1 MLSIL
6 SRSAL
11 PVSSRFIDHT
21 LESAPAASRRAIEA
35 TTHHLGFLPSAV
47 ARLATSPQLLDGF
60 QKLTGLFDAT
70 TLDPLARE
78 VIVMT
83 VAVRNA
89 CHLCVV
95 VHTGKLRALGA
106 PDELIDALREQ
117 RPERPERPERP
128 LPDERLEAVRQFTLA
143 VLATA
148 GSVDDETLDTFLAHG
163 YTERNALEVVLGIG
177 AYTLST
183 LANRLTR
190 APIDPRFGAD
200 PALA

>member
-1 MLSIL
+1 M
-6 SRSAL
+6 
-11 PVSSRFIDHT
+11 
-21 LESAPAASRRAIEA
+21 
-35 TTHHLGFLPSAV
+35 
-47 ARLATSPQLLDGF
+47 LDGF
-60 QKLTGLFDAT
+60 QKLTGLFEST

-95 VHTGKLRALGA
+95 MHTGKLRALGA
-106 PDELIDALREQ
+106 ADELIDALREQ
-117 RPERPERPERP
+117 RPGQP

-148 GSVDDETLDTFLAHG
+148 GGV
-163 YTERNALEVVLGIG
+163 
-177 AYTLST
+177 ST

-190 APIDPRFGAD
+190 APIDPQLGVR
-200 PALA
+200 PAVA